1 MSHYP
6 KPFFRTSRQL
16 WYVQLDGRQIN
27 LGRDRDEAFR
37 VYHDL
42 MARPKPVIQRRDAG
56 ELMTVLCDAFLDW
69 VHKHRSAATFEWYRG
84 RLQQF
89 VLFHPNLRLAEL
101 KPFHVQEWV
110 DTHPDHAAATQRN
123 NIRAVKRCLTWATQ
137 QGYVDA
143 NPIAHLQAPSAGR
156 RELVVAP
163 DEFTRLLSFVDDDAF
178 RDLLIVTYETGCRPQ
193 ESTRVEARHV
203 DLARSRWVFTASE
216 SKTKRMPRVVYLS
229 EGAAAITAKRMARR
243 PRGRLFL
250 NSTGR
255 PWTKD
260 ALGCAFDRLQVR
272 MGKAQMKIYRVAV
285 NERHVAKHVEKL
297 RTHKVVKGIVRE
309 KSSSELLC
317 EARRKLT
324 QRKARE
330 FAPRYSLY
338 AFRHSWAT
346 NALLRGVDSLTVAI
360 LMGHRDPS
368 TLARVYA
375 HLSHRPDHLLAEARR
390 ACS

>member
-6 KPFFRTSRQL
+6 KPFFRTSRRL
-16 WYVQLDGRQIN
+16 WYVQLDGKQIN
-27 LGRDRDEAFR
+27 LGPDRDEAFR
-37 VYHDL
+37 RYHEL
-42 MARPKPVIQRRDAG
+42 MARPKPAVRRCGSGDLVA
-56 ELMTVLCDAFLDW
+56 VLCDAFLDW
-69 VHKHRSAATFEWYRG
+69 VQKHRSPATFKWYQD

-89 VLFHPNLRLAEL
+89 VLHHPELRIAEL

-110 DTHPDHAAATQRN
+110 DTHPEHAAATKRN
-123 NIRAVKRCLTWATQ
+123 NIRAVKRCLAWALQ
-137 QGYVDA
+137 LGYVDA

-156 RELVVAP
+156 REMVVEP
-163 DEFTRLLSFVDDDAF
+163 EKFTMLLSFVGDEAF

-203 DLARSRWVFTASE
+203 DLARSRWVFSTTE
-216 SKTKRMPRVVYLS
+216 SKTKSMPRVVYLS
-229 EGAAAITAKRMARR
+229 EAAAAITAKLMVKR
-243 PRGRLFL
+243 PNGRLFL
-250 NSTGR
+250 NSGGR
-255 PWTKD
+255 PWKKD
-260 ALGCAFDRLQVR
+260 ALSCAFDRLQVR
-272 MGKAQMKIYRVAV
+272 MGKAQMKLRGVAV
-285 NERHVAKHVEKL
+285 DERQVTTYAATLSKHKSEKGFI
-297 RTHKVVKGIVRE
+297 RP
-309 KSSSELLC
+309 KSRAELLC

-324 QRKARE
+324 QRKSRE

-338 AFRHSWAT
+338 ALRHSWAT

-368 TLARVYA
+368 TLARVYQ